1 MKNLNKKIFFYF
13 IIKKTVKNIY
23 CKVFNINNKSI
34 IIEFCSL
41 SKQIIR
47 SINLFNIKNK
57 IIISKMLG
65 FIIRKKIINMNINNI
80 LFKNRKLRFCG
91 RIEALAFIILNNKY
105 K

>member
-1 MKNLNKKIFFYF
+1 
-13 IIKKTVKNIY
+13 
-23 CKVFNINNKSI
+23 
-34 IIEFCSL
+34 
-41 SKQIIR
+41 
-47 SINLFNIKNK
+47 
-57 IIISKMLG
+57 MLG